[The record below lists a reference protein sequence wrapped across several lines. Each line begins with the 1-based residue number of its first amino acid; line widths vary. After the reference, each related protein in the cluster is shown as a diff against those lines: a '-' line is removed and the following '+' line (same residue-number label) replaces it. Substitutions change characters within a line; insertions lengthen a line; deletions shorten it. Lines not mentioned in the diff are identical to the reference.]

1 MTKESKQKKPGNG
14 KLVLILFIGLL
25 VSALIFWNALPDV
38 AALKHQNPAK
48 TAFMTYRLEHSKE
61 KKRNP
66 QVQNWVP
73 LSRISPYLVKA
84 VIIAE
89 DSKFWHHE
97 GFDYEGIQLAIEKDF
112 KAKKFRS
119 GGSTITQQLAKNL
132 YLSPEKS
139 IFRKLKEAAITL
151 RLEQSL
157 SKKRILEL
165 YLNVVEWGDG
175 IYGAEAASRF
185 YFSKTSN
192 DLTPEEAARLVAV
205 LPNPHLYNPAG
216 DQKYVVKRSEM
227 IYALMVK
234 RGVVVPGY
242 QEMIET
248 PVVGATGAPSSA
260 PPEAPASPVPFPDGG
275 STAAPP
281 LTSPAGTAISSGA
294 GD

>member
-1 MTKESKQKKPGNG
+1 MTKDLKAKSLGNG
-14 KLVLILFIGLL
+14 KWVLILFIVLP
-25 VSALIFWNALPDV
+25 VSALIFWSALPDV

-66 QVQNWVP
+66 QVQTWVP

-89 DSKFWHHE
+89 DSKCSHHE

-112 KAKKFRS
+112 KAKKLRA

-139 IFRKLKEAAITL
+139 VFRKLKEAAITL

-242 QEMIET
+242 QEMVEP
-248 PVVGATGAPSSA
+248 PVVGVPGAPGSA
-260 PPEAPASPVPFPDGG
+260 PVEAPRPPVPFPGGG
-275 STAAPP
+275 SAVTPP
-281 LTSPAGTAISSGA
+281 LTSFPGTVILSGTQ
-294 GD
+294 